1 MYHEAG
7 IQALSKKQISRLL
20 NGHPVRIKHG
30 SHHKIH
36 LSADHHKK
44 LHRAHAKGSA
54 LTVTLDPFAIQHNQ
68 HLRDAVGM
76 ARKLTGT
83 GPKGLKKFVKTT
95 NALGH
100 VIKSVGDYIAPV
112 AKPLISGAVNLGMMR
127 VGMAPVGDIYAK
139 PPPQPRSYDPS
150 YSSYAPRQHQV
161 YDEMYTTS
169 PVYAEPLVT
178 QGTHMGS
185 APLPDSYSV
194 PYGSKSY
201 ASGMKK
207 RKPRKRGGTLL
218 IDQPFT
224 ARQAVNTIGSLAKD
238 PVGTVGFGMH
248 KRGGRVSKVPK
259 PQRVK
264 RVMSEAQK
272 QALAKGR
279 HALRIKLNE
288 MGAGTHHK
296 HHGHH
301 GMHHGMAGTH
311 HGHHGMGA
319 HHKHHGMHH
328 GHHGMALQPGGY
340 GIDEC

>member
-7 IQALSKKQISRLL
+7 IQELSKKQISRLL

-112 AKPLISGAVNLGMMR
+112 AKPVISGAVNLGMMR

-139 PPPQPRSYDPS
+139 PPPQPRGYDP
-150 YSSYAPRQHQV
+150 SYAPRQRQV
-161 YDEMYTTS
+161 YDEMYTPT
-169 PVYAEPLVT
+169 VYAEPLVT

-207 RKPRKRGGTLL
+207 RKPRKHGGTLL

-224 ARQAVNTIGSLAKD
+224 TRQAVNTIGSLAKD

-248 KRGGRVSKVPK
+248 KHHKHGGRVSKVPK

-272 QALAKGR
+272 HALAKGR

-288 MGAGTHHK
+288 MGAGTHK
-296 HHGHH
+296 HH
-301 GMHHGMAGTH
+301 
-311 HGHHGMGA
+311 A
-319 HHKHHGMHH
+319 HHKHHGHAHHGHGHHAHGHH

-340 GIDEC
+340 GIDDEC

>member
-7 IQALSKKQISRLL
+7 IQELSKKQISRLL

-44 LHRAHAKGSA
+44 LHRAHTKGSA

-139 PPPQPRSYDPS
+139 PPPQPRGYDP
-150 YSSYAPRQHQV
+150 SYAPRQRQV
-161 YDEMYTTS
+161 YDEMYTPT
-169 PVYAEPLVT
+169 VYAEPLVT
-178 QGTHMGS
+178 QGTHMAS
-185 APLPDSYSV
+185 APLPDSYSI

-248 KRGGRVSKVPK
+248 KHGHKHGGRVSKVPK

-272 QALAKGR
+272 HALAKGR
-279 HALRIKLNE
+279 HALRLKLNE
-288 MGAGTHHK
+288 MGAGA

-301 GMHHGMAGTH
+301 GHGH
-311 HGHHGMGA
+311 HGHHG
-319 HHKHHGMHH
+319 HHEHHGHGHHGHGHH